1 MKAFLFH
8 FALLF
13 STVLFGQTQEEPVVW
28 DTAMQKISDSEY
40 ELIFKA
46 KIFKDWH
53 LYSQYNPENA
63 SLPILISGVGEAV
76 QFKLIG
82 KAKESQTFKE
92 YSPIW
97 EKEERFFKD
106 SATLTQR
113 IQISDPAV
121 KRIRVSLEGQV
132 CKEVCLQIEE
142 TFSFYFNGVSTK
154 EMSPDFVDE
163 KSKQQTSA
171 LKLHLKNTEIL
182 KNTLNDEN
190 LKAKNFLSIFLLGF
204 VGGLLALLT
213 PCVFPMIPLT
223 VSFFTK
229 QSQNKAKG
237 IRNALLYGVFIVL
250 VYVLL
255 SLPFHFLDSINPEI
269 LNTISTNVWLNVLF
283 FVILVLF
290 AFSFFGYYEITL
302 PSSWGNKMDDASNI
316 GGILGTFFMAL
327 TLAIVSFSCTG
338 PILGSLLA
346 GSLSSDAGA
355 MQLSVG
361 MSSFGLALALPFAL
375 FALFPRWLNSLP
387 KSGGWLNTTK
397 VVLGFLELAFAF
409 KFLSN
414 ADLVVH
420 WGLLKREVFIG
431 IWVLLFAGM
440 ALYLFKRIKFPRD
453 GSDKRL
459 TFSRISTGV
468 LVVAFTVYLIPGIL
482 KTPAPTLNLLS
493 GFLPPGFYSIYPQK
507 NDCPLGLNCY
517 KDFKIGLAAAKK
529 ENKPILLDFTG
540 WACVN
545 CRKVEENVWSE
556 PAIYQ
561 LLKNEYILISLYV
574 DDRKELPVQEQFLFL
589 KPNGKT
595 KQIKTIGDK
604 WATFQVVNFQTASQP
619 YYIQMTPDLKLL
631 HRAKQYTDKATYY
644 NWLRE
649 GKSKFDNEVKMDNSY
664 TNF

>member
-1 MKAFLFH
+1 M
-8 FALLF
+8 
-13 STVLFGQTQEEPVVW
+13 
-28 DTAMQKISDSEY
+28 
-40 ELIFKA
+40 
-46 KIFKDWH
+46 
-53 LYSQYNPENA
+53 
-63 SLPILISGVGEAV
+63 
-76 QFKLIG
+76 
-82 KAKESQTFKE
+82 
-92 YSPIW
+92 
-97 EKEERFFKD
+97 
-106 SATLTQR
+106 
-113 IQISDPAV
+113 
-121 KRIRVSLEGQV
+121 
-132 CKEVCLQIEE
+132 
-142 TFSFYFNGVSTK
+142 
-154 EMSPDFVDE
+154 
-163 KSKQQTSA
+163 
-171 LKLHLKNTEIL
+171 
-182 KNTLNDEN
+182 
-190 LKAKNFLSIFLLGF
+190 
-204 VGGLLALLT
+204 
-213 PCVFPMIPLT
+213 
-223 VSFFTK
+223 
-229 QSQNKAKG
+229 
-237 IRNALLYGVFIVL
+237 
-250 VYVLL
+250 
-255 SLPFHFLDSINPEI
+255 
-269 LNTISTNVWLNVLF
+269 
-283 FVILVLF
+283 
-290 AFSFFGYYEITL
+290 
-302 PSSWGNKMDDASNI
+302 
-316 GGILGTFFMAL
+316 
-327 TLAIVSFSCTG
+327 
-338 PILGSLLA
+338 LA

-355 MQLSVG
+355 MQLSIG

-440 ALYLFKRIKFPRD
+440 ALYLFKRIKFPHD

-459 TFSRISTGV
+459 TFSRISMGV
-468 LVVAFTVYLIPGIL
+468 LVVAFTVYLIPRIL

-517 KDFKIGLAAAKK
+517 KDFKIGLAASKK

-574 DDRKELPVQEQFLFL
+574 DDSKELPLQEQFLFL

-631 HRAKQYTDKATYY
+631 HRAEQYTDKATYY
-644 NWLRE
+644 EWLRE
-649 GKSKFDNEVKMDNSY
+649 GKSKFDNEVKMSNSN